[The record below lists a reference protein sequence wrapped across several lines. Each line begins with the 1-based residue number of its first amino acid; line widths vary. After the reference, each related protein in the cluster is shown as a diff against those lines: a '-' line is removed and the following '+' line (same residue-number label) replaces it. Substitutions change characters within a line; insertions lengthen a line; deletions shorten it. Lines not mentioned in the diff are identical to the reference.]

1 MSFVSLWFLPL
12 ARQKECILEYI
23 LPTKPKR
30 ADILMERDI
39 MRNVFY
45 GVTHSLTVTG
55 RQQALPIIELK
66 KVLERLFN
74 YTDKN
79 L

>member
-1 MSFVSLWFLPL
+1 
-12 ARQKECILEYI
+12 
-23 LPTKPKR
+23 
-30 ADILMERDI
+30 MERDI